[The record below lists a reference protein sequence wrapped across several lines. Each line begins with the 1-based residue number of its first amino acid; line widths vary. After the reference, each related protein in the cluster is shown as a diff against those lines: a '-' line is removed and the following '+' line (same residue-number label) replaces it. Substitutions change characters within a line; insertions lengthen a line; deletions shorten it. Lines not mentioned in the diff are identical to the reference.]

1 MTLTIR
7 TATEADVETLGQLG
21 AWLVQ
26 VHYDFDR
33 DRFIAPTPQTPSRYG
48 GFLGGQLKRKDA
60 IVLVADEDGAVV
72 GYAYG
77 ALEGPDWLTL
87 RGPAG
92 VIYDLMVDPE
102 HRRQGVGRRL
112 LEEAITALQRL
123 GAPQVMLE
131 TAAPNVAAQ
140 RLFTCAGFRPTLI
153 EMTRGFGSADGH
165 DTKGTKG

>member
-1 MTLTIR
+1 MTVIIR
-7 TATEADVETLGQLG
+7 TAAPADVEALGRLG
-21 AWLVQ
+21 ALLVQ
-26 VHYDFDR
+26 VHHDFDR

-48 GFLGGQLKRKDA
+48 GFLAGQIKRKDA

-92 VIYDLMVDPE
+92 VIYDLMVDPAY
-102 HRRQGVGRRL
+102 RRQGVGRRL
-112 LEEAITALQRL
+112 LEEAIAALQRL

-131 TAAPNVAAQ
+131 TAAPNAAAQ
-140 RLFTCAGFRPTLI
+140 RLFTSAGFRPTLI
-153 EMTRGFGSADGH
+153 EMTRDNDF
-165 DTKGTKG
+165 KGGIG